1 MSAMSDL
8 DVRLQELVDRYH
20 NSLEDQL
27 YDPDPQVDGY
37 GKESQQEYILGLLQ
51 DLARDAAS
59 LALAGEL
66 TEG

>member
-8 DVRLQELVDRYH
+8 DVRLQELVERCY

-37 GKESQQEYILGLLQ
+37 GKERQRQYILEVLRH
-51 DLARDAAS
+51 LARDAAR
-59 LALAGEL
+59 LAQGGDL
-66 TEG
+66 TEA

>member
-8 DVRLQELVDRYH
+8 DVRLQELAERYY

-27 YDPDPQVDGY
+27 YDPDPKVDGY
-37 GKESQQEYILGLLQ
+37 GKVGQKQYILDLLR

-59 LALAGEL
+59 LALGGDL

>member
-8 DVRLQELVDRYH
+8 DVRLQELAERYY

-27 YDPDPQVDGY
+27 YDPDPKVDGY
-37 GKESQQEYILGLLQ
+37 GKERQKQYILDLLA
-51 DLARDAAS
+51 DLAREAAN
-59 LALAGEL
+59 LALGGDL

>member
-8 DVRLQELVDRYH
+8 DVRLQELVDRYY

-37 GKESQQEYILGLLQ
+37 GKERQKQYILDLLR

-59 LALAGEL
+59 LALSGGLA
-66 TEG
+66 EG

>member
-1 MSAMSDL
+1 MSDTLDL
-8 DVRLQELVDRYH
+8 DVRLQELAERYF

-37 GKESQQEYILGLLQ
+37 GKERQKQYILELLG
-51 DLARDAAS
+51 DLARDAVS
-59 LALAGEL
+59 LAQGGDL